1 MWRYHTIYGKKVPV
15 VGASSTIDIVQ
26 PWEEYSMT
34 RMLFGLAA
42 LCSVLANVPT
52 AHAEDDLGMQLRIS
66 ATKDCSKETLPAARA
81 DCQTSKIMALDAYGH
96 RQGIKASCNTGLS

>member
-1 MWRYHTIYGKKVPV
+1 
-15 VGASSTIDIVQ
+15 
-26 PWEEYSMT
+26 MT

-96 RQGIKASCNTGLS
+96 RQGIKASCNTGLSSARNCSELLQDLDEVIEESLFGKKPGTGGH